1 MDDLPIIV
9 SRGAFA
15 NYVLL
20 LGIAAVTD
28 LRKFIIPNLVSLA
41 LFLAFIPVALLQP
54 IEIDWL
60 SHFGAAAL
68 CLVVGAVFFALRWFG
83 AGDVKLLAAV
93 AFWAGFPYLLHLMV
107 YVGLAGGAFALL
119 LLLLRFG
126 LGAAFS
132 ARSASETGGETTAA
146 TLALPPILRVGERV
160 PYGVAITLGAI
171 FLAFR
176 LPYTALYL

>member
-1 MDDLPIIV
+1 MEDQFIIV

-15 NYVLL
+15 IYVLL

-28 LRKFIIPNLVSLA
+28 LRRFIIPNLVSLV
-41 LFLAFIPVALLQP
+41 LFLAFIPVALLLP

-68 CLVVGAVFFALRWFG
+68 CLVVGAALFALRWFG

-107 YVGLAGGAFALL
+107 YVGLAGGAFALV

-132 ARSASETGGETTAA
+132 ARSASETAGETTVAA
-146 TLALPPILRVGERV
+146 PALPPILRTGERV

>member
-1 MDDLPIIV
+1 MDDLPILV

-15 NYVLL
+15 IYVTL

-28 LRKFIIPNLVSLA
+28 LHRFVIPNLVSLA
-41 LFLAFIPVALLQP
+41 LFLAFIPVALLLP
-54 IEIDWL
+54 VEIDWL

-68 CLVVGAVFFALRWFG
+68 CLVVGAVFFALGWFG

-93 AFWAGFPYLLHLMV
+93 AFWAGFPYLMHLVV
-107 YVGLAGGAFALL
+107 YVGMAGGAFALL
-119 LLLLRFG
+119 LLLFRFA
-126 LGAAFS
+126 LGIAFS
-132 ARSASETGGETTAA
+132 ARSASETGGETSA
-146 TLALPPILRVGERV
+146 TNLALPPILKVGERV